1 MECPI
6 PTPIHYMT
14 LQYFTLDM
22 TLTLTLTSTLY
33 GLFASVLVSI
43 SVSSNPFIQPAQTVV
58 SSLLISIHSIYLLYK
73 KKKNRQIDR
82 NP

>member
-58 SSLLISIHSIYLLYK
+58 SSLLYYISHHSTLQETK
-73 KKKNRQIDR
+73 TDR
-82 NP
+82 